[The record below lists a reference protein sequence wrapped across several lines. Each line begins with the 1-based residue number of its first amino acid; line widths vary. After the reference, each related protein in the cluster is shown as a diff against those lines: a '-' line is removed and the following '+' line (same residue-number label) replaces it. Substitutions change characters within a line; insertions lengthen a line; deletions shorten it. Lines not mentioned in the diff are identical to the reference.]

1 MNREPADSRHV
12 GEHFMDFAIEFF
24 NLAKNSYHQQNQIR
38 ANSAAFQVLM
48 QLNQPDRQA
57 PTMSEMALQ
66 LGITKQQLTKLIN
79 DLEEKNLVRRQHS
92 SRNRRHVYLM
102 ITPEGASIMKQL
114 REAMLECTVSRLSS
128 YNQEELA
135 ELDDCLIRLSSL
147 LEKFGAAE
155 DIASCGDFPEL

>member
-12 GEHFMDFAIEFF
+12 GEHFMEFAIEFF

-48 QLNQPDRQA
+48 QLNQPGRQA

-79 DLEEKNLVRRQHS
+79 DLEEKNLVRRQHGS
-92 SRNRRHVYLM
+92 MNRRHVYLM
-102 ITPEGASIMKQL
+102 ITPEGSSIMKQL
-114 REAMLECTVSRLSS
+114 RKAMLDCTVSRLSS

-135 ELDDCLIRLSSL
+135 ELDDCLMRLNTL
-147 LEKFGAAE
+147 LEKFAAAE
-155 DIASCGDFPEL
+155 DTSCGDFPEL

>member
-1 MNREPADSRHV
+1 MNREPADSRHW
-12 GEHFMDFAIEFF
+12 EHFMEFAIPPTEPDFF
-24 NLAKNSYHQQNQIR
+24 TG
-38 ANSAAFQVLM
+38 
-48 QLNQPDRQA
+48 RQA
-57 PTMSEMALQ
+57 LTMSEMALQ

-114 REAMLECTVSRLSS
+114 EEAMLECTVSRPSS

-147 LEKFGAAE
+147 LEKFGVR
-155 DIASCGDFPEL
+155 I

>member
-1 MNREPADSRHV
+1 
-12 GEHFMDFAIEFF
+12 
-24 NLAKNSYHQQNQIR
+24 
-38 ANSAAFQVLM
+38 M
-48 QLNQPDRQA
+48 QLNQPGRQA

-128 YNQEELA
+128 YNQGGNLA

-147 LEKFGAAE
+147 LRNSGPRR
-155 DIASCGDFPEL
+155 I

>member
-12 GEHFMDFAIEFF
+12 GEHFMEFAIDFF

-48 QLNQPDRQA
+48 QLNQPGRQA

-79 DLEEKNLVRRQHS
+79 DLEEKEPGPQTAQLQEPAPCISDDYTGRRIH
-92 SRNRRHVYLM
+92 H
-102 ITPEGASIMKQL
+102 E
-114 REAMLECTVSRLSS
+114 
-128 YNQEELA
+128 
-135 ELDDCLIRLSSL
+135 
-147 LEKFGAAE
+147 AAE
-155 DIASCGDFPEL
+155 GSHAGVHGVPSFLV

>member
-1 MNREPADSRHV
+1 M
-12 GEHFMDFAIEFF
+12 IFF

-48 QLNQPDRQA
+48 QLNQPGRQA

-128 YNQEELA
+128 YNQGGTGGAGRLPDTFKLLVGE
-135 ELDDCLIRLSSL
+135 IRGRGGYSILRGFS
-147 LEKFGAAE
+147 
-155 DIASCGDFPEL
+155 